1 MVANRKGSNPRFL
14 LAECLPL
21 TMLCA
26 TLIFAPRNVYSRN
39 TEVNTGSAPSRRLH
53 LPNLQTRNDESP
65 ERNTTFIPVGTILP
79 VRLNKTISSNK
90 NRPGEEVTG
99 RIMQDVPLGEGK
111 KIRKGSKVAGHIVE
125 IDPEPAGQG
134 TRVTLQFDK
143 VIVGHQEITIATSLR
158 AIAGFMSV
166 LEAQTPPIGPSESD
180 VYDWLTT
187 AQIGGDVVYG
197 KGGIVTSADN
207 SDQIVGREV
216 YGGVLGRV
224 MAKEGSMCRG
234 AINGN
239 DQPQAF
245 WVFSTSACGT
255 YGLGHTTIAHA
266 GRTDPKGMIVLV
278 SDRGPL
284 KIVAGAGMLLRVNDV
299 DK

>member
-1 MVANRKGSNPRFL
+1 
-14 LAECLPL
+14 
-21 TMLCA
+21 
-26 TLIFAPRNVYSRN
+26 
-39 TEVNTGSAPSRRLH
+39 
-53 LPNLQTRNDESP
+53 
-65 ERNTTFIPVGTILP
+65 
-79 VRLNKTISSNK
+79 
-90 NRPGEEVTG
+90 
-99 RIMQDVPLGEGK
+99 MQDVPLGEGK

-255 YGLGHTTIAHA
+255 YGLEHTTIAHA